1 MEVQNEMSTTCNYFE
16 IKSMGRTTSVNLM
29 RNPQY
34 SSALKRSRRLTYV
47 KALTTWRPRSAT
59 TSNDIFTTSYIKLT
73 SSYPHYHAVPWGRPH
88 TTLLILGILPSSRYS
103 IPFLFKKIKILHQLI
118 ICLSYF
124 SQESW
129 PHH

>member
-47 KALTTWRPRSAT
+47 KALTT
-59 TSNDIFTTSYIKLT
+59 
-73 SSYPHYHAVPWGRPH
+73 
-88 TTLLILGILPSSRYS
+88 
-103 IPFLFKKIKILHQLI
+103 
-118 ICLSYF
+118 
-124 SQESW
+124 
-129 PHH
+129 